1 MRGDIEVELL
11 VGEVHRAVDVDQRVL
26 GVEDEQPA
34 GHQALLQAEV
44 GGRAVDLH
52 LVVAEQLGHQVVSDI
67 EAGDFGQ
74 AFADRTVVDQ
84 HLQFAIGATE
94 DLRHRIAAAAETGVA
109 VQLAEAGLHRREAGE
124 QLFQLEAP
132 RAHLHSALHRLLAAI
147 QADVRLQLAAGHA
160 EAQGLQAQQAVVEHQ
175 MGIEVADRQ
184 LVAVDDTLAGEFHV
198 GVHVAPALGTE
209 FLHRQH
215 LVARL
220 AAGLPALLFFGIAV
234 GADQRAEVGEAQ
246 LLGGQLAGQLRP
258 RLASDEGQAA
268 VQVAGADLAVEVLVA
283 EQCAALLL
291 EPRQQVSVGG
301 VGRSV
306 RQGDAGQRI
315 EIGHAGPGQLQA
327 QVEGAEVERVGQGA
341 DHRGTGAAGT
351 DLGL

>member
-1 MRGDIEVELL
+1 
-11 VGEVHRAVDVDQRVL
+11 
-26 GVEDEQPA
+26 
-34 GHQALLQAEV
+34 
-44 GGRAVDLH
+44 
-52 LVVAEQLGHQVVSDI
+52 
-67 EAGDFGQ
+67 
-74 AFADRTVVDQ
+74 
-84 HLQFAIGATE
+84 
-94 DLRHRIAAAAETGVA
+94 
-109 VQLAEAGLHRREAGE
+109 
-124 QLFQLEAP
+124 
-132 RAHLHSALHRLLAAI
+132 
-147 QADVRLQLAAGHA
+147 
-160 EAQGLQAQQAVVEHQ
+160 

-246 LLGGQLAGQLRP
+246 LLGGQLSGQLRP

-291 EPRQQVSVGG
+291 EPRQRCPSV
-301 VGRSV
+301 
-306 RQGDAGQRI
+306 
-315 EIGHAGPGQLQA
+315 E
-327 QVEGAEVERVGQGA
+327 
-341 DHRGTGAAGT
+341 
-351 DLGL
+351 